1 MSSAN
6 ETQVAGTHYRSAI
19 QHWDF
24 VAARGLGY
32 FEGQVT
38 KYLTRWR
45 KKNGVQDLQKARH
58 FLAKLL
64 ELSGHYAKLLSW
76 QKQLQA
82 TYNNV
87 VVASSAPGQM
97 PKPPAGLPYITVEQ
111 FLDANDITDS
121 DDRYAI
127 TMVAGWGGNVDIL
140 KHAFQVVSAMVDR
153 AEMEGEDEAKRLDA
167 RLVEIA
173 RRHVASR
180 PELPYA
186 PKAPEEVARWE
197 PHTWV
202 LEAMRE
208 ASGR

>member
-64 ELSGHYAKLLSW
+64 ELSDHYAKLRSW

-97 PKPPAGLPYITVEQ
+97 PKPPVGLPYITVEQ

-127 TMVAGWGGNVDIL
+127 TMVAEWGGNVDIL

-153 AEMEGEDEAKRLDA
+153 AETAGEDDTA
-167 RLVEIA
+167 RLVGIA
-173 RRHVASR
+173 RRQIAR
-180 PELPYA
+180 APTLPYA
-186 PKAPEEVARWE
+186 PKTEAEAAAWE
-197 PHTWV
+197 PHPWV
-202 LEAMRE
+202 LAAMRE